1 MINVFYSYMGN
12 DMIICF
18 SGCGTQATRAGNII
32 ITTSHL
38 AFVLSIGVLSKLQPL
53 VYLTSLQC

>member
-1 MINVFYSYMGN
+1 MINVFYIYMRN
-12 DMIICF
+12 DTIICF
-18 SGCGTQATRAGNII
+18 SGCGTQATRAGNTI

-38 AFVLSIGVLSKLQPL
+38 AFVLSIGFLSKLQLL